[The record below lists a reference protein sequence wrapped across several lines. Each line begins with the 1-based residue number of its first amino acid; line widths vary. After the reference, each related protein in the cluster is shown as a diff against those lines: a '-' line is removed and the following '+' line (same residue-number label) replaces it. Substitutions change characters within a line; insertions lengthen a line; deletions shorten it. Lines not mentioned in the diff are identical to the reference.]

1 MLCLFDLDGTL
12 IDSGRG
18 IYGGI
23 RHALASVEADVP
35 AESVLRDWIGP
46 PLRHSFRGVLEDEVL
61 VDRAIEAYH
70 QRFVAGGWREHEVY
84 AGIPVLIEAL
94 HAAGHTLAVVTSKQ
108 RLHAEPILA
117 ELPFARR
124 FSALYAPQGT
134 NAHSEKAAMIAQAL
148 ADFAVP
154 AAQTAMI
161 GDRRYD
167 IEGAVANEVR
177 GIGVLWGFGSVEE
190 LRQAGAHAIVADPVQ
205 LGELLLG

>member
-1 MLCLFDLDGTL
+1 MLYLFDLDGTL

-23 RHALASVEADVP
+23 RHALASVAAEVP
-35 AESVLRDWIGP
+35 DESVLRDWIGP
-46 PLRHSFRGVLEDEVL
+46 PLRHSFRGVLDDEVL

-84 AGIPVLIEAL
+84 AGIPALIESL

-124 FSALYAPQGT
+124 FSALYAPQGAK
-134 NAHSEKAAMIAQAL
+134 AHSEKATMIAQAL

-154 AAQTAMI
+154 AEHAVMV

-167 IEGAVANEVR
+167 IEGAVANRVR
-177 GIGVLWGFGSVEE
+177 GIGVLWGFGSADE
-190 LRQAGAHAIVADPVQ
+190 LRQAGANAIVADPAE
-205 LGELLLG
+205 LGALLLG